1 MISLSTKTERFNVTL
16 ISEIERDVDQLM
28 HKTIAELVERREVK
42 GKKWGYLN
50 IQSVDEKL
58 LSSDNRTQLYG

>member
-1 MISLSTKTERFNVTL
+1 LISLSTKTERFNVTL